1 MTCLQSGPIWNSP
14 PTVRTRKITQVCRKL
29 EQEYGRPRLGNPRN
43 PVDDLV
49 YIILSNKTS
58 PQVARKIYQQ
68 LKHTYPNWQQLLDA
82 PIVKVR
88 KILRPGGLSRVK
100 SNQIRAALRR
110 ISKDWGQIRLIQLR
124 QYLPQDAEAYLTSL
138 PGVSEKVAKCV
149 MMYTLGFDV
158 LPVDTHVHRV
168 ATRLGWTQRKRADQ
182 CHVELEALVKPKR
195 RFAFHVD
202 SICHG
207 REVCTPS
214 NPSCHLCLIQSY
226 CIYYQTNAQ
235 EN

>member
-1 MTCLQSGPIWNSP
+1 MTCVQSGPIWNSP
-14 PTVRTRKITQVCRKL
+14 PTVRTRKVKRVCQKL
-29 EQEYGRPRLGNPRN
+29 EQAYGRPRLGNPRN

-49 YIILSNKTS
+49 YIVLSNKTS

-68 LKHTYPNWQQLLDA
+68 LKDTYPNWQQLLDA
-82 PIVKVR
+82 PIVNVR
-88 KILRPGGLSRVK
+88 RILRPGGLSRVK
-100 SNQIRAALRR
+100 SNQIRSALRR

-168 ATRLGWTQRKRADQ
+168 ATRLGWTHRKRADQ
-182 CHVELEALVKPKR
+182 CHAELEALVKPSR
-195 RFAFHVD
+195 RFAFHVN

-207 REVCTPS
+207 REVCTS
-214 NPSCHLCLIQSY
+214 SKPSCHSCLIQRY
-226 CIYYQTNAQ
+226 CNYYQTNAKKA
-235 EN
+235 